1 MGRYIDLNKPLN
13 DEDRAFLLARSRE
26 GDVDVNDRQFG
37 HLSDEDRAKRV
48 SQAEADADRD
58 ASDEREAEQEEI
70 DNLPPFDEDLIDK
83 VAPLKV
89 AELRAHL
96 EKRGLDAKG
105 DKETLQD
112 RLLVFLQGERD
123 AAAVLES
130 DDADDVD
137 DIDADDEN
145 ITTA

>member
-123 AAAVLES
+123 ASAE
-130 DDADDVD
+130 DDGNDAGDVD
-137 DIDADDEN
+137 DLDADDEN